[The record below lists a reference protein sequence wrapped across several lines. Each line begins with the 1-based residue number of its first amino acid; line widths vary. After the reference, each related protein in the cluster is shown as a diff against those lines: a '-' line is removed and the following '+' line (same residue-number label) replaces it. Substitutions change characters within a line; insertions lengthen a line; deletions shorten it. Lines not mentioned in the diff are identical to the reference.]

1 MTGNPGI
8 SLARRVPSVG
18 PPAWPVILLISL
30 VVGCAP
36 SAVMSGPT
44 SSAGGSPGAKPST
57 STTAT
62 STPRPTPTARPT
74 KAPLALLPTMPT
86 EALDGATSARLL
98 QALKDFAVS
107 SGPDAIA
114 AVITA
119 DGTWAGAVGIDGPDG
134 RAAEPTDEF
143 GLASVSK
150 MISAALI
157 LRLAEQGKLDLDA
170 PLASYLTG
178 MKVDANGGTVRQALA
193 MRSGLGDTVSGAID
207 AALAACETAMTTE
220 AVLATIPAPFGPP
233 GDTYHYSNPTFKLLH
248 FAAQTAAGK
257 AYGDALKAEV
267 LDPTGTGDRILL
279 QGPDR
284 SPPQPWALPIAS
296 HTGSLDPATFGT
308 GGTLPCL
315 GFSTLSLSA
324 SAMAGDAPSV
334 ARFGWELFAGKVLGL
349 ESLQAMTTVD
359 ESGHG
364 LGIDRVNFGD
374 DIGYGH
380 TGSMP
385 GYAALLAVIPQ
396 RQISVA
402 FFINDEQGDVTSG
415 ARKLVAALEP

>member
-1 MTGNPGI
+1 MGD
-8 SLARRVPSVG
+8 A
-18 PPAWPVILLISL
+18 
-30 VVGCAP
+30 
-36 SAVMSGPT
+36 
-44 SSAGGSPGAKPST
+44 
-57 STTAT
+57 TA
-62 STPRPTPTARPT
+62 
-74 KAPLALLPTMPT
+74 
-86 EALDGATSARLL
+86 ARLL
-98 QALKDFAVS
+98 QALKKFAVT

-157 LRLAEQGKLDLDA
+157 LRLVEQGKLDLDA
-170 PLASYLTG
+170 PIASYLTG
-178 MKVDANGGTVRQALA
+178 MKVEANGATVRQALA

-207 AALAACETAMTTE
+207 AALAACDTPLTTE
-220 AVLATIPAPFGPP
+220 AVLATIPAPFAPP

-248 FAAQTAAGK
+248 YAAEAASGK
-257 AYGDALKAEV
+257 AYGDALKIGV

-284 SPPQPWALPIAS
+284 SPPKPWALPIAS

-334 ARFGWELFAGKVLGL
+334 ARLGWELFAGKVLEL
-349 ESLQAMTTVD
+349 ESLQTMTSVD
-359 ESGHG
+359 GSGHG
-364 LGIDRVNFGD
+364 LGLDRINFGD
-374 DIGYGH
+374 DVGYGH

-385 GYAALLAVIPQ
+385 GYAALLAVLPQ
-396 RQISVA
+396 RQVSVA